1 MKTGIPLNNF
11 AFGQLDIDL
20 KGRNDL
26 PVYITGGEIVENFYC
41 TTQGNLLF
49 RQGFEFLEDN
59 GNNAVY
65 EFVFNQE
72 QSYLLV
78 FDETNIEF
86 WSYSADGEL
95 VKVQSGGADL
105 QVAHPYGNDRFD
117 LKMAQKGDVLYI
129 VHSGYAPR
137 KLTRTGAAE
146 FNFSTFSIIGSSFPQ
161 GKNPSA
167 VAFYEGRLIYAIG
180 TTIHGSKSNDY
191 DNLTVGTGA
200 TDGFKFDIAELTS
213 PILWLYP
220 AKNSLISGSADGI
233 AVING
238 GGVNLAITPTEV
250 SAKLSSREGA
260 YKADP
265 IEKDGYIIYI
275 SQNQRNLYAFNYD
288 ILTEGFQSV
297 LVNRASY
304 DITRNKMERLEYKK
318 DKYEFI
324 YIRCGN
330 DLLVFNFLPEENVRS
345 LIKLKSQGEF
355 QDICSVIKPDGDN
368 DLFAVI
374 KYNGDYYLTVLSA
387 LVEFSKFDDSY
398 TGKDNYNADY
408 LNFNR
413 LINEEAKLCNFLD
426 LSVIYN
432 GYYDTTL
439 TYDSDAGTI
448 ISTGTEF
455 SSGDVGRIISYK
467 TQTGKEVGQFK
478 ITSFISSSEVGVS
491 VLVEPTSNSYTG
503 WYLWASLLSNLDHLE
518 GKTVSVIG
526 DGSYIGDFEVS
537 EGSIQLPSQ
546 YSIIIVGLPYT
557 GIFKSFNYGFNVQG
571 QTTQTSPKVLYKAFI
586 RFIKSAGGNFGDSR
600 YNLVPIQQFDPDGF
614 YDVPPLLMDT
624 DQEITY
630 NNNNIRIDKR
640 IYIVQDKP
648 LPLQIA
654 MIVPYF
660 KHISNT

>member
-1 MKTGIPLNNF
+1 MK
-11 AFGQLDIDL
+11 
-20 KGRNDL
+20 KRN
-26 PVYITGGEIVENFYC
+26 Y
-41 TTQGNLLF
+41 
-49 RQGFEFLEDN
+49 
-59 GNNAVY
+59 
-65 EFVFNQE
+65 
-72 QSYLLV
+72 
-78 FDETNIEF
+78 
-86 WSYSADGEL
+86 
-95 VKVQSGGADL
+95 
-105 QVAHPYGNDRFD
+105 
-117 LKMAQKGDVLYI
+117 
-129 VHSGYAPR
+129 
-137 KLTRTGAAE
+137 
-146 FNFSTFSIIGSSFPQ
+146 
-161 GKNPSA
+161 
-167 VAFYEGRLIYAIG
+167 
-180 TTIHGSKSNDY
+180 
-191 DNLTVGTGA
+191 
-200 TDGFKFDIAELTS
+200 
-213 PILWLYP
+213 
-220 AKNSLISGSADGI
+220 
-233 AVING
+233 VI
-238 GGVNLAITPTEV
+238 
-250 SAKLSSREGA
+250 
-260 YKADP
+260 
-265 IEKDGYIIYI
+265 
-275 SQNQRNLYAFNYD
+275 
-288 ILTEGFQSV
+288 
-297 LVNRASY
+297 
-304 DITRNKMERLEYKK
+304 
-318 DKYEFI
+318 
-324 YIRCGN
+324 
-330 DLLVFNFLPEENVRS
+330 
-345 LIKLKSQGEF
+345 
-355 QDICSVIKPDGDN
+355 
-368 DLFAVI
+368 
-374 KYNGDYYLTVLSA
+374 
-387 LVEFSKFDDSY
+387 
-398 TGKDNYNADY
+398 
-408 LNFNR
+408 
-413 LINEEAKLCNFLD
+413 FLD

-467 TQTGKEVGQFK
+467 TQTGKEEGQFK

-537 EGSIQLPSQ
+537 EGSIQLPRQ

>member
-1 MKTGIPLNNF
+1 M
-11 AFGQLDIDL
+11 
-20 KGRNDL
+20 
-26 PVYITGGEIVENFYC
+26 
-41 TTQGNLLF
+41 
-49 RQGFEFLEDN
+49 
-59 GNNAVY
+59 
-65 EFVFNQE
+65 
-72 QSYLLV
+72 
-78 FDETNIEF
+78 
-86 WSYSADGEL
+86 
-95 VKVQSGGADL
+95 
-105 QVAHPYGNDRFD
+105 
-117 LKMAQKGDVLYI
+117 
-129 VHSGYAPR
+129 
-137 KLTRTGAAE
+137 
-146 FNFSTFSIIGSSFPQ
+146 
-161 GKNPSA
+161 
-167 VAFYEGRLIYAIG
+167 
-180 TTIHGSKSNDY
+180 
-191 DNLTVGTGA
+191 
-200 TDGFKFDIAELTS
+200 
-213 PILWLYP
+213 
-220 AKNSLISGSADGI
+220 
-233 AVING
+233 
-238 GGVNLAITPTEV
+238 
-250 SAKLSSREGA
+250 
-260 YKADP
+260 
-265 IEKDGYIIYI
+265 
-275 SQNQRNLYAFNYD
+275 
-288 ILTEGFQSV
+288 
-297 LVNRASY
+297 
-304 DITRNKMERLEYKK
+304 
-318 DKYEFI
+318 
-324 YIRCGN
+324 
-330 DLLVFNFLPEENVRS
+330 
-345 LIKLKSQGEF
+345 
-355 QDICSVIKPDGDN
+355 
-368 DLFAVI
+368 
-374 KYNGDYYLTVLSA
+374 
-387 LVEFSKFDDSY
+387 VEFSKFDDSY

-467 TQTGKEVGQFK
+467 TQTGKEMGQFK

-491 VLVEPTSNSYTG
+491 VLEEPTSNSYTG

-537 EGSIQLPSQ
+537 EGSIQLPRQ

-630 NNNNIRIDKR
+630 NNKNIRIDKR